1 MATSKQINVPP
12 TSANPRQPLPH
23 HLTEA
28 DEEDE
33 NVKQLNECS
42 NLYLAL
48 QECLNRSN
56 RNWKSCQP
64 EVLALKACYSRKSE
78 GGGN

>member
-1 MATSKQINVPP
+1 MGSAGNSSTPP
-12 TSANPRQPLPH
+12 PPLAVLH
-23 HLTEA
+23 QTEA

-42 NLYLAL
+42 TIYLAL
-48 QECLNRSN
+48 QECLAQTN

-64 EVLALKACYSRKSE
+64 EVQALKECHMRRNIDKRK
-78 GGGN
+78 

>member
-1 MATSKQINVPP
+1 MGPASSISPPPPP
-12 TSANPRQPLPH
+12 TVLHQS
-23 HLTEA
+23 EV

-42 NLYLAL
+42 TIYLAL
-48 QECLNRSN
+48 QECLAQTN

-64 EVLALKACYSRKSE
+64 EVQALKACHKRRSE
-78 GGGN
+78 RSDKEK